1 MHERIDRSQSGGQQP
16 DGAER
21 PSTKP
26 VPKIGR
32 SMSRPFGRRHVKG
45 VAAIRYL
52 VAIWLICLGSV
63 FCALGQLWGTLFFPA
78 AGAVGALAYLM
89 PRWNRA
95 LEAEG
100 DV

>member
-1 MHERIDRSQSGGQQP
+1 MHQSPDRLQSNHQP
-16 DGAER
+16 ADEAKR

-26 VPKIGR
+26 VPQIGR
-32 SMSRPFGRRHVKG
+32 NLSRPFGRRHPKG

-52 VAIWLICLGSV
+52 VAVWLVCLGSV
-63 FCALGQLWGTLFFPA
+63 FCALEQYWGALFFPA
-78 AGAVGALAYLM
+78 AGAIGALAYLM
-89 PRWNRA
+89 PGWNLA